1 MSKKKRKNFEELN
14 EQPETTGSVEQ
25 NKDSEG
31 VNKCCKEQIE
41 LMGDKYLRLLAEFEN
56 FKKRTL
62 KEKEELYKTASSKV
76 ITAILPILDDLDRA
90 LMAVSVNEENQAFI
104 NGISLI
110 SKKFQAI
117 LNQMGLEPINTFEQ
131 EFNTDFHEALTTLD
145 VEESKKGKVI
155 EEIEKGYLLN
165 GHLIRYAKVIVGK

>member
-1 MSKKKRKNFEELN
+1 MSKKNRKKVGELI
-14 EQPETTGSVEQ
+14 EQSEKTVSDEQ

-31 VNKCCKEQIE
+31 VNECCKEQIE

-62 KEKEELYKTASSKV
+62 KEKEDLYKTASSKV
-76 ITAILPILDDLDRA
+76 ITAILPVLDDLDRA
-90 LMAVSVNEENQAFI
+90 LMTVTETEENQAFVDGI
-104 NGISLI
+104 NLI
-110 SKKFQAI
+110 SKKFKAI
-117 LNQMGLEPINTFEQ
+117 LNQMGLEPINAFEQ
-131 EFNTDFHEALTTLD
+131 EFNTDFHEALTTLE

-165 GHLIRYAKVIVGK
+165 GHLIRYAKVVVGK